1 MTLKNPALNGAK
13 GFLLGA
19 GVFASQVAWKL
30 DKTFGELLEHEEG
43 IIDGETLTL
52 TDKAIPTVVE
62 LKLQINS
69 ERPMDESQ

>member
-1 MTLKNPALNGAK
+1 MTLKNPALNGSK

-30 DKTFGELLEHEEG
+30 EKTFGEMLEHAEG
-43 IIDGETLTL
+43 IVDGETFTL

-62 LKLQINS
+62 LQLQINRES
-69 ERPMDESQ
+69 PMEGTE